1 MQRLLLAIIAAAL
14 TLAGGVMLWF
24 YPGDYQVAA
33 PVCLR
38 SGLVLGA
45 LALALPQVQ
54 RLFEITPPWFLGSVA
69 LGFIVII
76 RWPKAIGI
84 VLPVLAVMWFLGP
97 RAKLSAEKKNKSK
110 RR

>member
-1 MQRLLLAIIAAAL
+1 
-14 TLAGGVMLWF
+14 MLWF
-24 YPGDYQVAA
+24 YPGEYQVAA

-54 RLFEITPPWFLGSVA
+54 RLLEITPPWFLASVA
-69 LGFIVII
+69 AGFLVII

-84 VLPVLAVMWFLGP
+84 VLPVLAAMWFLGP
-97 RAKLSAEKKNKSK
+97 RAKLNAEKQKTSKPKPKQKS